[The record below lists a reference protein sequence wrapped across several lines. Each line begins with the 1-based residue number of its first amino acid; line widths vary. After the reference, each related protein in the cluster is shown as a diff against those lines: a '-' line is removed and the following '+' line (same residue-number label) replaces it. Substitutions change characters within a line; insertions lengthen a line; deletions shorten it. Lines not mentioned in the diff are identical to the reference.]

1 MKILNMTSSQLNW
14 SKNQFR
20 FHKIFSTIIQSLQ
33 SKYPQWYKF
42 LESTRQEFKK
52 ELGIHNHETIS
63 QIEKSIMNKLKN
75 ELYKKGYNNLIR
87 VHDALYGTDEI
98 NKDTIDGILYNIVSE
113 YIEDISCNNNNS
125 NKVVTE
131 FISNMSPPPQ
141 YKKETAA

>member
-63 QIEKSIMNKLKN
+63 QIEKSIMNKLKH
-75 ELYKKGYNNLIR
+75 YHPIVK
-87 VHDALYGTDEI
+87 
-98 NKDTIDGILYNIVSE
+98 NI
-113 YIEDISCNNNNS
+113 
-125 NKVVTE
+125 
-131 FISNMSPPPQ
+131 
-141 YKKETAA
+141 